1 MKNIGTLATTALLI
15 GVVIFACK
23 KDQVEPNPG
32 APNPT
37 TDLIADLFANTGEP
51 LQCFTMDA
59 STGTT
64 IVCSKGTRLYF
75 PANSFI
81 DGSGNVVNGQVD
93 IEIKEIFSKG
103 DMILS
108 NKFPIG
114 EYGLLESGGQLY
126 ITVEQN
132 GTKLQFGNGNYA
144 MVDVQITDTIQWMG
158 LFNGNTG
165 DPNAANLIWTA
176 DPDSI
181 NGWVSVCQDSSSL
194 SSTYCFNLD
203 TLDWINLDVYMND
216 ASQTSASVVVPSGYD
231 DENTRVFVVFNNE
244 NTAASL
250 YSYSNGA
257 FNTGA
262 YYSLG
267 IGRSVTFVSIAV
279 IDGAYYSAFSS
290 TTIVDNHEETLQL
303 SATTKAEFEAAVNAL

>member
-1 MKNIGTLATTALLI
+1 
-15 GVVIFACK
+15 
-23 KDQVEPNPG
+23 
-32 APNPT
+32 
-37 TDLIADLFANTGEP
+37 
-51 LQCFTMDA
+51 
-59 STGTT
+59 
-64 IVCSKGTRLYF
+64 
-75 PANSFI
+75 
-81 DGSGNVVNGQVD
+81 
-93 IEIKEIFSKG
+93 
-103 DMILS
+103 MILS

-132 GTKLQFGNGNYA
+132 GVKLQFGNGNYA

-181 NGWVSVCQDSSSL
+181 NGSVSVCQDSSSL

-290 TTIVDNHEETLQL
+290 TTIVDNHEETLQF
-303 SATTKAEFEAAVNAL
+303 SATTKAAFEAAVNAL